1 MTTETGPRE
10 GTTVRRDSLTDRLFD
25 VGFFLIEAFAALEV
39 TAVIVANARIGANLG
54 IREEL
59 SSMII
64 NSYLYPL
71 FAIMVLSLV
80 LSRWISRNVPPLP
93 FFLSGL
99 FLFSA
104 GNIVC
109 FLSQSPATFFAGRF
123 VMGVGGAVAF
133 AGQLWTLAD
142 FHRWRI
148 TRPLVWGEVG
158 AAIGVVAGPLV
169 GGYFAQH
176 SPGGWRDFFLVN
188 AGLGVVTV
196 VFAVLGLRGR
206 VPEHLVDTTP
216 AGTESLGRRTTIVMT
231 SWQVAVS
238 ALIVGAEYLFS
249 DHLQHKVGKSPMF
262 VGGMTALASVG
273 AILGSLWAAHLES
286 RLHKLPPLAAAGLF
300 ASLGALAICL
310 DSKLYLLSGAPIF
323 TAGLCMGLASVS
335 IYACI
340 VKESAPSQFLTRSMI
355 YLLGMQSGNAIGVQ
369 AVGIAEMLHLG
380 VLGTAGLLAAVPAA
394 VTAGIVLYLRA
405 QGKQGAVAP
414 ADA

>member
-1 MTTETGPRE
+1 MKPETELSKATPGRQD
-10 GTTVRRDSLTDRLFD
+10 GLTDRLYD
-25 VGFFLIEAFAALEV
+25 VGFFIIEAFAALEV
-39 TAVIVANARIGANLG
+39 TAVIVANARITANLG

-71 FAIMVLSLV
+71 FAVMVLALV
-80 LSRWISRNVPPLP
+80 LSRWISRNVPPIP

-104 GNIVC
+104 GNVLC
-109 FLSQSPATFFAGRF
+109 FLCETPASFFTGRF
-123 VMGVGGAVAF
+123 VMGVGGAIAF

-188 AGLGVVTV
+188 AVLGVITA

-206 VPEHLVDTTP
+206 VAEHLTDTTP
-216 AGTESLGRRTTIVMT
+216 TGTEAPGKRTAIVMT
-231 SWQVAVS
+231 AWQVAVS

-249 DHLQHKVGKSPMF
+249 DYLQAKAGKTPMF
-262 VGGMTALASVG
+262 VGGMTALASLG
-273 AILGSLWAAHLES
+273 AIIGCVWAAHLES
-286 RLHKLPPLAAAGLF
+286 RLKKLPPVAAAGLF
-300 ASLGALAICL
+300 AALGVLAVCL
-310 DSKLYLLSGAPIF
+310 HTRAFLLSGLPIF
-323 TAGLCMGLASVS
+323 AAGLFMGLASVS

-340 VKESAPSQFLTRSMI
+340 VKESAPYQFLTRSMV
-355 YLLGMQSGNAIGVQ
+355 YLLGMQSGNALGVQ
-369 AVGIAEMLHLG
+369 AVGFAEMLHLG
-380 VLGTAGLLAAVPAA
+380 VLATAALLAAVPLLI
-394 VTAGIVLYLRA
+394 TASIVVYLRA
-405 QGKQGAVAP
+405 KGDDGGQLRTT
-414 ADA
+414 

>member
-1 MTTETGPRE
+1 VKPEIGPPE
-10 GTTVRRDSLTDRLFD
+10 ATAGRRDSLTDRLYD
-25 VGFFLIEAFAALEV
+25 VGFFIIEAFAALEV
-39 TAVIVANARIGANLG
+39 TAVIVANARIAASLG

-71 FAIMVLSLV
+71 FAVMVVALV

-104 GNIVC
+104 GNVVC
-109 FLSQSPATFFAGRF
+109 FLSQTPSSFFAGRF

-142 FHRWRI
+142 YHRWRI

-188 AGLGVVTV
+188 AGLGLVTV
-196 VFAVLGLRGR
+196 VFAILGLRGR

-216 AGTESLGRRTTIVMT
+216 PGTEAPGRRTTIVMT

-249 DHLQHKVGKSPMF
+249 DYLQHKAGKSPMF

-273 AILGSLWAAHLES
+273 AIIGSLWAARMES

-300 ASLGALAICL
+300 ASLGILAACL
-310 DSKLYLLSGAPIF
+310 DSKSYFLSGIPIF
-323 TAGLCMGLASVS
+323 SAGLCMGLASVS

-340 VKESAPSQFLTRSMI
+340 VKESAPPQFLTRSMV
-355 YLLGMQSGNAIGVQ
+355 YLLGMQSGNALGVQ
-369 AVGIAEMLHLG
+369 AVGIAELFHLG
-380 VLGTAGLLAAVPAA
+380 VLSTAGLLAAVPLLI
-394 VTAGIVLYLRA
+394 TAGIAAYLKLKGDDA
-405 QGKQGAVAP
+405 GAP
-414 ADA
+414 AYG

>member
-1 MTTETGPRE
+1 ML
-10 GTTVRRDSLTDRLFD
+10 SDRLYD

-39 TAVIVANARIGANLG
+39 TAVIVASARIAGSLG
-54 IREEL
+54 VRDEL
-59 SSMII
+59 SSLII

-71 FAIMVLSLV
+71 FAVMVLALV
-80 LSRWISRNVPPLP
+80 LSRWISRTVPPVP

-99 FLFSA
+99 ALFSA
-104 GNIVC
+104 GNIAC
-109 FLSQSPATFFAGRF
+109 FLSETPPTFFAGRF
-123 VMGVGGAVAF
+123 VMGVGGAIAF

-188 AGLGVVTV
+188 AGLGLITA
-196 VFAVLGLRGR
+196 VFAVMGLRGR
-206 VPEHLVDTTP
+206 VAEHLADTTP
-216 AGTESLGRRTTIVMT
+216 SGRESPGRRTTIVMT
-231 SWQVAVS
+231 AWQVAVS

-249 DHLQHKVGKSPMF
+249 DYLQSKAGKSPMF

-273 AILGSLWAAHLES
+273 AIIGSLWAARLEN

-300 ASLGALAICL
+300 AALGALAVCL
-310 DSKLYLLSGAPIF
+310 DSRSYLLSGIPIF
-323 TAGLCMGLASVS
+323 AAGLGMGLASVS

-340 VKESAPSQFLTRSMI
+340 VKESAPYQFLTRSMI
-355 YLLGMQSGNAIGVQ
+355 YLLGMQSGNALGIQ
-369 AVGIAEMLHLG
+369 AVGIAEVLHLG
-380 VLGTAGLLAAVPAA
+380 VMATAAALAAVPLVVTIGIALYVKRHGGEAA
-394 VTAGIVLYLRA
+394 AE
-405 QGKQGAVAP
+405 P
-414 ADA
+414 AAS

>member
-1 MTTETGPRE
+1 MTPETGTPE
-10 GTTVRRDSLTDRLFD
+10 GTPVRRDSPTDRLYD

-39 TAVIVANARIGANLG
+39 TAVIVANARITASLG

-71 FAIMVLSLV
+71 FAVMVLSLV

-93 FFLSGL
+93 FFLAGL

-104 GNIVC
+104 GNVTC
-109 FLSQSPATFFAGRF
+109 FLSEAPSSFFAGRF
-123 VMGVGGAVAF
+123 VMGIGGAIAF

-158 AAIGVVAGPLV
+158 AALGVVAGPLV

-176 SPGGWRDFFLVN
+176 SPGGWRDFFLLN
-188 AGLGVVTV
+188 AGLGLVTA

-206 VPEHLVDTTP
+206 VAEHLADTTP
-216 AGTESLGRRTTIVMT
+216 RGTEAPGRKTAIVMT
-231 SWQVAVS
+231 AWQVVAS

-249 DHLQHKVGKSPMF
+249 DYLQAKVGKSPMF
-262 VGGMTALASVG
+262 VGGMTALASLG
-273 AILGSLWAAHLES
+273 AILGSLWAARLEH
-286 RLHKLPPLAAAGLF
+286 RLRQIPPVAAAGLF
-300 ASLGALAICL
+300 AALAALAVCL
-310 DSKLYLLSGAPIF
+310 DSRSFLLAGVPIF
-323 TAGLCMGLASVS
+323 AAGLCMGLASVS

-340 VKESAPSQFLTRSMI
+340 VKESAPYQFLSRSMI
-355 YLLGMQSGNAIGVQ
+355 YLLGMQSGNALGVQ
-369 AVGIAEMLHLG
+369 AVGIAELMHLG
-380 VLGTAGLLAAVPAA
+380 VLSTAGLLAAVPLLI
-394 VTAGIVLYLRA
+394 TAGIAVYLKLKGDDA
-405 QGKQGAVAP
+405 GAP
-414 ADA
+414 AYG